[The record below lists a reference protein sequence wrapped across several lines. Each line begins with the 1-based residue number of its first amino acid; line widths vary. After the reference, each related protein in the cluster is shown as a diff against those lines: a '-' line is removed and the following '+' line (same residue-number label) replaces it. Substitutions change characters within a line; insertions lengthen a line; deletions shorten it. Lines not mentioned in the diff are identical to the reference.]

1 MDDIFTPS
9 DTDQAVPENAL
20 EALVG
25 EGKKFKDLESLA
37 KGKVQSDNYIKQL
50 ERELAEIREAN
61 QKAMTLEEVKT
72 AILSQIKPPQTEIV
86 TPPAQPEQQP
96 VAPVNDSDLE
106 AKIAELMAK
115 KEAEAKSTSNRMK
128 VQETLKERFGP
139 DAQMILNQ
147 KAKELGV
154 TLDYLAGIA
163 NNSPTAFFKL
173 VGLDST
179 STPPT
184 PGAPRSTESISPQAN
199 SRKAYWDNM
208 KKNNPNEYFS
218 KANTMLRHK
227 EMMRGELPFN

>member
-1 MDDIFTPS
+1 MDDIFTPA
-9 DTDQAVPENAL
+9 DTDHTVPENAL
-20 EALVG
+20 ETLVG
-25 EGKKFKDLESLA
+25 EGKKFKDVESLA
-37 KGKVQSDNYIKQL
+37 KGKFQSDSYIKQL

-72 AILSQIKPPQTEIV
+72 AILSQMKPAVTDPI
-86 TPPAQPEQQP
+86 TPPAQPAQQP
-96 VAPVNDSDLE
+96 AAPVNDSDLE

-115 KEAEAKSTSNRMK
+115 KENEAKANGNRTK
-128 VQETLKERFGP
+128 VQETLREKFGS
-139 DAQMILNQ
+139 DAQLVLNQ

-179 STPPT
+179 PVPPT
-184 PGAPRSTESISPQAN
+184 PGAPRSTESVSPQAN
-199 SRKAYWDNM
+199 SRKSYWDNM
-208 KKNNPNEYFS
+208 KKNSPNEYFN

-227 EMMRGELPFN
+227 EMMRGELPYN